1 MVEEPGPG
9 QSRAARR
16 FRSSPFVTSGRAL
29 VLSMLVL
36 FVCDVV
42 GGFIGV
48 ATGDESWG
56 TAWGFDTESTVPL
69 PIAAVQVLLAWLA
82 ARHVQRR
89 VALTAAVVLCAM
101 CLISV
106 LAGLFDGDLIGNVR
120 SDGWLAWG
128 VLWAIVLLAGTAVVG
143 LLAADRVGHLRRLRR
158 PPRTEP

>member
-1 MVEEPGPG
+1 MLCGMGSQPGPNG
-9 QSRAARR
+9 SRAGHR
-16 FRSSPFVTSGRAL
+16 FRGSPWVTSGRAL

-82 ARHVQRR
+82 ARHAQRR

-120 SDGWLAWG
+120 SDGLFAWG
-128 VLWAIVLLAGTAVVG
+128 VLWAIVLLAGTTVVG
-143 LLAADRVGHLRRLRR
+143 LLAAARVGQLRR
-158 PPRTEP
+158 PA